1 MSLTLLDGITIG
13 AFGGASA
20 GLIVWFVQWRKEK
33 LADWLDK
40 RKIYNW
46 LYEDAKKTNKL
57 TVSSAM
63 DVRWMPTESI
73 ACFTNLSKERVRYL
87 CSIHKKIVPKLQ
99 TDWMGSL
106 ANDSWA
112 LKESVPNHGNSREI
126 P

>member
-57 TVSSAM
+57 IVSSAM
-63 DVRWMPTESI
+63 DVRWMPTENI
-73 ACFTNLSKERVRYL
+73 ACFTNLPKSESDIYAVFIRKLYQNCKLIGWAVL
-87 CSIHKKIVPKLQ
+87 QMIV
-99 TDWMGSL
+99 G
-106 ANDSWA
+106 
-112 LKESVPNHGNSREI
+112 H
-126 P
+126 